1 MRAMIGFADIA
12 VGAALLGFAAIYGAG
27 LARLPR
33 RSGASR
39 APLLFACGFA
49 VAAAD
54 LFSPLGALAHD
65 LFAAHMIQHLIL
77 VLAVA
82 PLLALGRIG
91 AVVAWSIGAQARRL
105 SRAFGGARAARWA
118 RRPLNAFLAFNA
130 VFLFWHLPAAYR
142 LSQRVQIAHAG
153 EIASLLICGTLFWSA
168 AIGRRRALGD
178 GGAVL
183 YLTATAFI
191 TDIPGVL
198 MLFSARALYAAGGA
212 AAQFGLSPL
221 QDQQLAGVIMWVPAS
236 LVFFGAAIWRF
247 ARWLEP
253 SRAAAYAG
261 AARVLP
267 LVLVLFAAP
276 LSGCREHR
284 LPAAAKPAVV
294 GDAARGAGL
303 IGYYGCGAC
312 HSIPGIAGADAMVG
326 PPLDHFARRVY
337 IAGVLRNTP
346 DNLALWIHDPQAV
359 IPGNVMPIM
368 GVDKRD
374 ARDIAAYLY
383 TLR

>member
-1 MRAMIGFADIA
+1 MIGLADLFIA
-12 VGAALLGFAAIYGAG
+12 AALAALAAVYAIG

-33 RSGASR
+33 RSRTSR
-39 APLLFACGFA
+39 SPIFFAGGL
-49 VAAAD
+49 VAAGAC
-54 LFSPLGALAHD
+54 LFSPLASLAHG

-82 PLLALGRIG
+82 PLLALARIG
-91 AVVAWSIGAQARRL
+91 AVAGWSIGARARNL
-105 SRAFGGARAARWA
+105 IRAMRGVAAARWA
-118 RRPLNAFLAFNA
+118 RKPVNAFVLFNA
-130 VFLFWHLPAAYR
+130 AFLFWHLPAAYR
-142 LSQRVQIAHAG
+142 LSRGFGIVHGIEIGSLIA
-153 EIASLLICGTLFWSA
+153 CGALFWSA
-168 AIGRRRALGD
+168 AISRRRTLSD

-183 YLTATAFI
+183 YLTATAFV

-198 MLFSARALYAAGGA
+198 MLFSPRALYAASGA
-212 AAQFGLSPL
+212 ATQFGFSPL
-221 QDQQLAGVIMWVPAS
+221 EDQQLAGVIMWVPAS

-253 SRAAAYAG
+253 STRAIALAG
-261 AARVLP
+261 AARTLPVL
-267 LVLVLFAAP
+267 LILSSAA
-276 LSGCREHR
+276 LSGCREDR
-284 LPAAAKPAVV
+284 PAAAASPHSV

-303 IGYYGCGAC
+303 IGYYGCGSC
-312 HSIPGIAGADAMVG
+312 HSIPGIAGADALVG

-346 DNLALWIHDPQAV
+346 DNLALWIHDPQAIV
-359 IPGNVMPIM
+359 PGNVMPIM